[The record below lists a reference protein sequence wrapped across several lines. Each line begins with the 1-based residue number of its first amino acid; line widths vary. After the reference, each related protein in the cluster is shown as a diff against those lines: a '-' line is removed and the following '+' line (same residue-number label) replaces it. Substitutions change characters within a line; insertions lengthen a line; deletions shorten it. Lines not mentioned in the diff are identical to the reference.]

1 MIGSETQRFTEQTSR
16 VPRKTHGTTGT
27 HSNIVSQQPPMLGV
41 IDKTVSRRSRE
52 LNQHGHTSFGA
63 VFTGTRRY
71 WITSE
76 HNPSRIY
83 VPGIVDPDLFKP
95 FCV

>member
-1 MIGSETQRFTEQTSR
+1 MVGIIG
-16 VPRKTHGTTGT
+16 
-27 HSNIVSQQPPMLGV
+27 
-41 IDKTVSRRSRE
+41 KTVSRQSRE
-52 LNQHGHTSFGA
+52 YNQHGHASFGA

-83 VPGIVDPDLFKP
+83 VPGIVAPGLFKP
-95 FCV
+95 FCVQISFIIQSWAQDALMNNQEYILP